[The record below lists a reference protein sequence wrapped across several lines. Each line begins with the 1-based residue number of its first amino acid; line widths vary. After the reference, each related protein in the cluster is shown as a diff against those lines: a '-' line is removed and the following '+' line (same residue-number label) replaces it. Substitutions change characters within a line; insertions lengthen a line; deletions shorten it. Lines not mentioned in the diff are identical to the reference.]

1 MPSTAHQTENVGFIK
16 EQFSTVVSHRLKVL
30 NLELHFPELHVAHYI
45 PCLGW
50 PFARSF
56 ALESSA
62 KSPKERTAESSFY
75 LPPASRSPQT
85 TYR

>member
-1 MPSTAHQTENVGFIK
+1 MPSRAHQKENVGFIK
-16 EQFSTVVSHRLKVL
+16 EQFSTVISHRLEVL
-30 NLELHFPELHVAHYI
+30 NLGLHFLELHVAHYI

-62 KSPKERTAESSFY
+62 KSRKERTAESSFY

-85 TYR
+85 AYR